1 MYQLVVQRN
10 KMSTIYEILI
20 SESPENPMESV
31 EEAEAIA
38 GRGIKGDRYYEKRGT
53 FSPEPHKADFE
64 LTIIEKEKVEE
75 FARNSGLPF
84 TVRDARRNLVTE
96 GIELNELVGK
106 QFYIGESKLTAI
118 RLCEP
123 CNYLA
128 KTSYPETLKGLA
140 HKGGLRVQILE
151 SGKIQVGDTIRVIE
165 ENEAEQGAC
174 HNADKSAS

>member
-1 MYQLVVQRN
+1 
-10 KMSTIYEILI
+10 MSRISEILI
-20 SESPENPMESV
+20 SESPESQMESV

-64 LTIIEKEKVEE
+64 LTMIEKEKVEE
-75 FARNSGLPF
+75 FAQDSGLPF
-84 TVRDARRNLVTE
+84 TVKESRRNLVTE
-96 GIELNELVGK
+96 GIDLNELVGK
-106 QFYIGESKLTAI
+106 QFYVGESKLTGI

-128 KTSYPETLKGLA
+128 KISYPEVLKGLV

-151 SGKIQVGDTIRVIE
+151 SGKIKVGDTIRVSA
-165 ENEAEQGAC
+165 ENR
-174 HNADKSAS
+174 

>member
-1 MYQLVVQRN
+1 MVSVSEVQ
-10 KMSTIYEILI
+10 
-20 SESPENPMESV
+20 
-31 EEAEAIA
+31 AIA

-64 LTIIEKEKVEE
+64 LTMIEKEKVEE
-75 FARNSGLPF
+75 FAQRSGLPF
-84 TVRDARRNLVTE
+84 TVKDARRNLVTE

-106 QFYIGESKLTAI
+106 EFYIGESRLKAI

-128 KTSYPETLKGLA
+128 KISYPETLKGLV

-151 SGKIQVGDTIRVIE
+151 SGSIRVGDTIRVIR
-165 ENEAEQGAC
+165 ENQAGQG
-174 HNADKSAS
+174 S